1 MNLVTDEKHGKII
14 DVGSFQHFMIMKEKL
29 EKKMKWLIIF
39 QVCSTIII
47 LLLISM
53 LCFVNYPVIKKQFFV
68 TNITNITNND
78 LQQNE
83 NITTLYAL
91 DPEARTFCFHD
102 GKYGHTITNGVVYNR
117 CSDIDFN
124 SYYNGNFTVGIEG
137 SRVGTII
144 DLGSSEDLK
153 EKYKYSETVGN
164 GQGFASIHRKNNT
177 IFILK
182 GNAYNNTF
190 QVMDESSTL
199 FQERSTASSSV
210 ILGHLYL
217 VRITDHS
224 NAAFERIVKMLVIAY
239 RPNELVTI
247 RWELLI

>member
-14 DVGSFQHFMIMKEKL
+14 DVGSFQHFMIMKEKN
-29 EKKMKWLIIF
+29 EKKLK
-39 QVCSTIII
+39 C
-47 LLLISM
+47 M
-53 LCFVNYPVIKKQFFV
+53 LCFVNYPVIKKTFI
-68 TNITNITNND
+68 ITNITNND

-102 GKYGHTITNGVVYNR
+102 GKYGHTITNGAVYNR
-117 CSDIDFN
+117 CSDIDFD

-199 FQERSTASSSV
+199 FQENSTASSSV